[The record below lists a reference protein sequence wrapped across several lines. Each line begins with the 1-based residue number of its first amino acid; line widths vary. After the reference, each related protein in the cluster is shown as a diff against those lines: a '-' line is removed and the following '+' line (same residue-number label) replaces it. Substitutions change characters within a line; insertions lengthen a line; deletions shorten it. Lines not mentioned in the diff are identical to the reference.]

1 MIFTICIL
9 NIKYILYIYIYI
21 YIYIYMQIFEHLH
34 IFKHFKSEGYID
46 FLENVSV
53 TFIDKTDL
61 QITIFGYILLRP
73 WYVA

>member
-1 MIFTICIL
+1 
-9 NIKYILYIYIYI
+9 
-21 YIYIYMQIFEHLH
+21 MQIFEHLH

-61 QITIFGYILLRP
+61 QNYNFWIHTFKTMVCCLNNTSWFP
-73 WYVA
+73 QF